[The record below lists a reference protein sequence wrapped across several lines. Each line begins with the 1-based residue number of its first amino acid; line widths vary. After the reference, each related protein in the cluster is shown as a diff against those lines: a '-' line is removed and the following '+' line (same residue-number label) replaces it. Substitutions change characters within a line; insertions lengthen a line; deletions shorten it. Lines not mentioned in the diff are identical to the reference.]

1 MEGMTSNYVG
11 VPHRAITREQV
22 QRAKQRAQENSTEMA
37 VGGAVGTAT
46 FATLKNST
54 KISNSAVKLVQESK
68 LLQASKKAKILKIF
82 GKAKFLK
89 NPVVQKIA
97 GPLAGFAAL
106 SSVVG
111 SASKIADTCTY
122 LEGQRPIADA

>member
-54 KISNSAVKLVQESK
+54 KVGNSAVKLVQESK

>member
-54 KISNSAVKLVQESK
+54 KIGNSAVKLVQESK
-68 LLQASKKAKILKIF
+68 LLQATKKAKILKIF

>member
-22 QRAKQRAQENSTEMA
+22 QRAKQKAQENSTEMA

-54 KISNSAVKLVQESK
+54 KIGNSAVKLVQESK

>member
-54 KISNSAVKLVQESK
+54 KIGNSAVKLVQESK

>member
-54 KISNSAVKLVQESK
+54 KIGNSAVKLVQESK

-89 NPVVQKIA
+89 NSVVQKIA